1 MSWSLA
7 DKLRKTAGGAATPA
21 PLPRVKAESTTLF
34 DFLSTTLPAQVEG
47 EGEGVYTLFTTGDT
61 RNYWCDSVPE
71 MVAGIKRLADRPDI
85 YFGVALFKE
94 RGTDKA
100 GRTQVNVARLKCFK
114 LDLDAGE
121 KKLKTQGPDKVYQ
134 DQAQA
139 LQALKAFT
147 ETTGLT
153 PTFIV
158 SSGEGLH
165 VYYVLSEEVT
175 PEQWRPVAKQF
186 QEFGKSHGLKID
198 SSVTAD
204 HSRVLRPIGTMHPNG
219 KRVEVLEHNN
229 KSYTLAEFASIVG
242 HVAADAGSTAL
253 THSGGAF
260 SADDLDINADLKGL
274 TPAPRPKSFK
284 KIMLRCAAMERAY
297 TEQEGI
303 EEPYW
308 RAAIGIC
315 KHTVE
320 GLSAAQAISSKH
332 PEYDE
337 DKLIEKFER
346 WETGPS
352 LCSTFRDFAAE
363 QCGNCK
369 HWGKISSPAQL
380 GEEDDI
386 TPPGS
391 RATSEADTIPEYMT
405 QMNDR
410 HALVRMGAEM
420 VIADNATPLVTGQ
433 GIKYGLG
440 WLKVPAFRQMYKGR
454 TVEVETPSG
463 ETKKLPLADVW
474 LNHTGRRQ
482 YDGAVFAPGEEIPDN
497 ILNLYEGFAVL
508 PQAGD
513 VSPWLQLLDAL
524 IPDAT
529 DREYVVK
536 WLAWKVQNPGGV
548 PDTVLIMTGKK
559 GTGKNS
565 LFEPVLTLFG
575 KHGML
580 VDNPEL
586 IAGRFTGHM
595 MDKCLAVMDEAIFT
609 KDPRQ
614 QDCIKSRTT
623 AKVMMFEAKG
633 LPPVSGINRCAYIM
647 LTNHEHVWQATT
659 DERRAVVIEVGA
671 GLKGKLA
678 FWETYHAW
686 CNGDGPASL
695 LHYLQRVNLTGF
707 NPRLIP
713 KGEALRKQIEMT
725 ALRDPAVSWWHQCL
739 TEGAIRWRDA
749 GVDRAIV
756 LATDEASVID
766 VHVMRESYEQGGGG
780 RGINGT
786 GWAQVAKRLHAWCG
800 PGGLQ
805 KARPRGDAGGRLSR
819 YTLPPLDALREH
831 FTKVTNVIVEP

>member
-1 MSWSLA
+1 MA
-7 DKLRKTAGGAATPA
+7 DKAWWEIALDSDVTPEPQEKATLGVAAPA
-21 PLPRVKAESTTLF
+21 PLPKVKAESLTTANF
-34 DFLSTTLPAQVEG
+34 MPHVLPGQ
-47 EGEGVYTLFTTGDT
+47 GVYTLFTTGDKT
-61 RNYWCDSVPE
+61 NYWFDTMDE
-71 MVAGIKRLADRPDI
+71 MVAGIKRLGDRPDI
-85 YFGVALFKE
+85 YFGVANFKE

-100 GRTQVNVARLKCFK
+100 GRTQANVARLKCFK

-175 PEQWRPVAKQF
+175 PEQWRPVAKQL

-198 SSVTAD
+198 SSV
-204 HSRVLRPIGTMHPNG
+204 
-219 KRVEVLEHNN
+219 
-229 KSYTLAEFASIVG
+229 
-242 HVAADAGSTAL
+242 
-253 THSGGAF
+253 
-260 SADDLDINADLKGL
+260 
-274 TPAPRPKSFK
+274 
-284 KIMLRCAAMERAY
+284 
-297 TEQEGI
+297 
-303 EEPYW
+303 
-308 RAAIGIC
+308 
-315 KHTVE
+315 
-320 GLSAAQAISSKH
+320 
-332 PEYDE
+332 
-337 DKLIEKFER
+337 
-346 WETGPS
+346 
-352 LCSTFRDFAAE
+352 
-363 QCGNCK
+363 
-369 HWGKISSPAQL
+369 
-380 GEEDDI
+380 
-386 TPPGS
+386 
-391 RATSEADTIPEYMT
+391 
-405 QMNDR
+405 
-410 HALVRMGAEM
+410 
-420 VIADNATPLVTGQ
+420 
-433 GIKYGLG
+433 
-440 WLKVPAFRQMYKGR
+440 
-454 TVEVETPSG
+454 
-463 ETKKLPLADVW
+463 
-474 LNHTGRRQ
+474 
-482 YDGAVFAPGEEIPDN
+482 
-497 ILNLYEGFAVL
+497 AVL
-508 PQAGD
+508 PQADD

-548 PDTVLIMTGKK
+548 PDSVLILTGKK

-633 LPPVSGINRCAYIM
+633 LPPVSGINRCAYVM
-647 LTNHEHVWQATT
+647 LTNHEHVWQATA
-659 DERRAVVIEVGA
+659 DERRAVPIEVCA
-671 GLKGKLA
+671 GLKGNFS
-678 FWETYHAW
+678 FWKRYHDW
-686 CNGDGPASL
+686 CNGDGPAAL
-695 LHYLQRVNLTGF
+695 LHYLQHIDLTGF

-749 GVDRAIV
+749 GFDRAIE
-756 LATDEASVID
+756 LATEEASVID

-786 GWAQVAKRLHAWCG
+786 SWAQVAKRLHAWCG